1 MHQPIFHIKP
11 GTMAICVAPE
21 DSGWTFCPNLAA
33 AALFTVLYG
42 LTFLLH
48 LYLSFRTRKVTTAS

>member
-1 MHQPIFHIKP
+1 
-11 GTMAICVAPE
+11 MAICVAPE